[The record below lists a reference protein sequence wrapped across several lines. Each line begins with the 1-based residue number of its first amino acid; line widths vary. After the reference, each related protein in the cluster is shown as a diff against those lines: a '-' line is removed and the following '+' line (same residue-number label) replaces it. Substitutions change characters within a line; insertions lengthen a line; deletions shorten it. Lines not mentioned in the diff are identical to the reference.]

1 MDLFDFL
8 HHNWFQI
15 TLIISLITVFIKIT
29 YKITTKLNAFDLAI
43 SELRNDIENNKKE
56 RESQIKE
63 ITDAVLDSKKE
74 RTKQISDIYIKLDDM
89 HLNILDEANNNI
101 DIKISTMEGKID
113 YLSRWL
119 DDFNAKEDDKH
130 ERNRLIMEGVEA
142 TLTTLH
148 NASFNGPVTKSL
160 ENINNYKT
168 RKATE

>member
-29 YKITTKLNAFDLAI
+29 YKIITKLSAFDSAI
-43 SELRNDIENNKKE
+43 SELRNDIENNKKG

-63 ITDAVLDSKKE
+63 VTDAVLASKRE
-74 RTKQISDIYIKLDDM
+74 RAEQISDIHNKLDEM
-89 HLNILDEANNNI
+89 HNILDASNEST
-101 DIKISTMEGKID
+101 DIRVYKIEEKID
-113 YLSRWL
+113 YLSNWL
-119 DDFNAKEDDKH
+119 DEFNAKEDDKH
-130 ERNRLIMEGVEA
+130 ERNILIMEGVEA
-142 TLTTLH
+142 TLITLH

-168 RKATE
+168 RKAAE

>member
-29 YKITTKLNAFDLAI
+29 YKIITKLNAFDSAI

-63 ITDAVLDSKKE
+63 VTDAVLASKRE
-74 RTKQISDIYIKLDDM
+74 RTEQISDIYNKLDEM
-89 HLNILDEANNNI
+89 HNILNASNEST
-101 DIKISTMEGKID
+101 DIRVHKIEEKID
-113 YLSRWL
+113 YLSNWL
-119 DDFNAKEDDKH
+119 DEFNAKEDDKH
-130 ERNRLIMEGVEA
+130 ERNILIMEGIEA

-168 RKATE
+168 KKAAE

>member
-8 HHNWFQI
+8 YHNWFQI

-29 YKITTKLNAFDLAI
+29 YKIITKLNAFDSAI

-63 ITDAVLDSKKE
+63 VTDVVLASKRE
-74 RTKQISDIYIKLDDM
+74 RTEQISDIYNKLDEM
-89 HLNILDEANNNI
+89 HNILNASNEST
-101 DIKISTMEGKID
+101 DIRVHKIEEKID
-113 YLSRWL
+113 YLSNWL
-119 DDFNAKEDDKH
+119 DEFNAKEDDKH
-130 ERNRLIMEGVEA
+130 ERNILIMEGIEA

-168 RKATE
+168 KKAAE

>member
-15 TLIISLITVFIKIT
+15 TLIISLITVFVKIT
-29 YKITTKLNAFDLAI
+29 YKILTKLNQFDSAI
-43 SELRNDIENNKKE
+43 SELRTDIENNKKE

-63 ITDAVLDSKKE
+63 VTDAVLASKRE
-74 RTKQISDIYIKLDDM
+74 RTEQISDIYNKLDEM
-89 HLNILDEANNNI
+89 HSTLNLSNEST
-101 DIKISTMEGKID
+101 DIRVSKIEEKID
-113 YLSRWL
+113 YLSKWL
-119 DDFNAKEDDKH
+119 DEFNAKEDDKH
-130 ERNRLIMEGVEA
+130 ERNILIMEGIEA

-168 RKATE
+168 KKAAE

>member
-29 YKITTKLNAFDLAI
+29 YKIITKLNAFDSAI

-56 RESQIKE
+56 RESQIKGV
-63 ITDAVLDSKKE
+63 TDAVLASKRE
-74 RTKQISDIYIKLDDM
+74 RTEQISDIYNKLDEM
-89 HLNILDEANNNI
+89 HNILNASNEST
-101 DIKISTMEGKID
+101 DIRVYKIEEKID
-113 YLSRWL
+113 YLSNWL
-119 DDFNAKEDDKH
+119 DEFNAKEDDKH
-130 ERNRLIMEGVEA
+130 ERNILIMEGIEA

-168 RKATE
+168 KKATE

>member
-29 YKITTKLNAFDLAI
+29 YKIITKLNEFDSTI

-63 ITDAVLDSKKE
+63 VTDAVTASKRE
-74 RTKQISDIYIKLDDM
+74 RAEQISDIYNKLDEM
-89 HLNILDEANNNI
+89 HNILSASNEST
-101 DIKISTMEGKID
+101 DIRFYKIEEKID
-113 YLSRWL
+113 YLSNWL
-119 DDFNAKEDDKH
+119 DEFNAKEDDKH
-130 ERNRLIMEGVEA
+130 ERNILIMEGVEA

-168 RKATE
+168 RKAAE

>member
-15 TLIISLITVFIKIT
+15 TLIISLITVFIKLT
-29 YKITTKLNAFDLAI
+29 YKISTKLNAFDSAI

-63 ITDAVLDSKKE
+63 VTDAVLASKRE
-74 RTKQISDIYIKLDDM
+74 RAEQISDIYNKLDEM
-89 HLNILDEANNNI
+89 HDTLNASNEST
-101 DIKISTMEGKID
+101 DIRVHKIKEKID
-113 YLSRWL
+113 YLSNWL
-119 DDFNAKEDDKH
+119 DEFNAKEDDKH
-130 ERNRLIMEGVEA
+130 ERNVLIMEGVEA

-168 RKATE
+168 RKAAE

>member
-29 YKITTKLNAFDLAI
+29 YKIITKLNAFESAI
-43 SELRNDIENNKKE
+43 SELRNDMENNKKE

-63 ITDAVLDSKKE
+63 VTDAVLASKRE
-74 RTKQISDIYIKLDDM
+74 RAEQISDIYNKLDEL
-89 HLNILDEANNNI
+89 HNILSASNEST
-101 DIKISTMEGKID
+101 DIRVYKIEEKID
-113 YLSRWL
+113 YLSNWL
-119 DDFNAKEDDKH
+119 DEFNAKEDDKH
-130 ERNRLIMEGVEA
+130 ERNILIMEGVEA

-160 ENINNYKT
+160 ENINDYKT
-168 RKATE
+168 RKAAE

>member
-29 YKITTKLNAFDLAI
+29 YKIITKLNQFDSAI
-43 SELRNDIENNKKE
+43 SELRTDIENNKKE

-63 ITDAVLDSKKE
+63 VTEAVLASKRE
-74 RTKQISDIYIKLDDM
+74 RTEQILDIYDKLDEM
-89 HLNILDEANNNI
+89 HTILNASNKST
-101 DIKISTMEGKID
+101 DIRVSKIEKKMD
-113 YLSRWL
+113 YLSKWL
-119 DDFNAKEDDKH
+119 DEFNAKEDDKH
-130 ERNRLIMEGVEA
+130 ERNILIMEGIEA

-168 RKATE
+168 KKAAE

>member
-15 TLIISLITVFIKIT
+15 TLIISLIAVFIKIT
-29 YKITTKLNAFDLAI
+29 YQIITKLNEFDSAI
-43 SELRNDIENNKKE
+43 SELRNDIKNNKKE

-63 ITDAVLDSKKE
+63 VTDAVLASKRE
-74 RTKQISDIYIKLDDM
+74 RAEQISDIYSKLDEM
-89 HLNILDEANNNI
+89 HNILNASNEST
-101 DIKISTMEGKID
+101 DIRVYRIEEKID
-113 YLSRWL
+113 YLSNWL
-119 DDFNAKEDDKH
+119 DEFNAKEDDKH
-130 ERNRLIMEGVEA
+130 ERNILIMEGVEA

-168 RKATE
+168 RKAAE

>member
-29 YKITTKLNAFDLAI
+29 YKIITKLNAFDSTI

-63 ITDAVLDSKKE
+63 VTDAVLASKRE
-74 RTKQISDIYIKLDDM
+74 RTEQILDIYNKLDEM
-89 HLNILDEANNNI
+89 HNILNASNEST
-101 DIKISTMEGKID
+101 DIRVYKIEEKID
-113 YLSRWL
+113 YLSNWL
-119 DDFNAKEDDKH
+119 DEFNAKEDDKH
-130 ERNRLIMEGVEA
+130 ERNILIMEGIEA

-168 RKATE
+168 KKAAE

>member
-29 YKITTKLNAFDLAI
+29 YKIITKLNAFDSAI

-63 ITDAVLDSKKE
+63 VTDAVLASKRE
-74 RTKQISDIYIKLDDM
+74 RAEQISDIYNKLDEM
-89 HLNILDEANNNI
+89 HNILNASNEST
-101 DIKISTMEGKID
+101 DIRVYKIEEKID
-113 YLSRWL
+113 YLSNWL
-119 DDFNAKEDDKH
+119 DEFNAKEDDKH
-130 ERNRLIMEGVEA
+130 VRNILIMEGVEA

-148 NASFNGPVTKSL
+148 NASFNGPVTRSL
-160 ENINNYKT
+160 EDINNYKT
-168 RKATE
+168 KKAVE